1 MNIIVNI
8 LNPHFKGM
16 IHYDREGGREDINNY
31 DK

>member
-16 IHYDREGGREDINNY
+16 IHYDRGREDINNY